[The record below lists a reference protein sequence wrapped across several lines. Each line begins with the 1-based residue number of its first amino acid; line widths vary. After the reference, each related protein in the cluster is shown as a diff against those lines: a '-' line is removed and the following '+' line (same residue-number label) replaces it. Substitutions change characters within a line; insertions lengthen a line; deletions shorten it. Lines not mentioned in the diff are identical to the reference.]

1 MAAPDYKEL
10 ISRLPRTFGP
20 ALNDQLHQWEMLFP
34 AEQRQL
40 KAQMDWLAALPSAE
54 FKTLFAPIVQVEDRM
69 DLPKWQPGST
79 GLSIHDVGVMARSP
93 LYPQWRQQVEKV
105 FAHID
110 DAIQASGVM
119 KPVPRMV
126 VSILP
131 SGLPKPTDPLWPELA
146 ELGQWVQLDR
156 PFLKLEET
164 LVPAIVKR
172 KAPAGLEPDET
183 TWVIECGKRLSGEAG
198 GVTSLS
204 WDALEKVRREF
215 LNRLNGISRDIKSAD
230 QTTNELKRLD
240 IRKLLDPATGES
252 PRLRE
257 FLRGI
262 LLSGNGSLVFNNS
275 FVQWAASEALRRAQP
290 QVLFAGFGLR
300 QKLKP
305 FSSVVLFEDQNRSN
319 PTPDQEDPAGSLT
332 DAAFLA
338 QYVYLAAQRVSAYQG
353 HTVSVFA
360 MEELDRVLIVDPRG
374 KQNVPA
380 SLTGEALT
388 ARIVAWLT
396 GAA

>member
-1 MAAPDYKEL
+1 MDAPDYKEL

-20 ALNDQLHQWEMLFP
+20 ALNDQLHQWAMLFQ

-40 KAQMDWLAALPSAE
+40 KAQMDWLAKLPPAE
-54 FKTLFAPIVQVEDRM
+54 FKSLFAPIVQLEDRM
-69 DLPKWQPGST
+69 ELPKWQPGST

-110 DAIQASGVM
+110 DSIQAAGVVH
-119 KPVPRMV
+119 PVPRLV
-126 VSILP
+126 VCILP
-131 SGLPKPTDPLWPELA
+131 SGLPKPTEPMWPELA
-146 ELGQWVQLDR
+146 ELGRWVRLDR
-156 PFLKLEET
+156 PFLKVEEA

-172 KAPAGLEPDET
+172 KPTAGLEADES
-183 TWVIECGKRLSGEAG
+183 TWVIECGKRLSAESGAS
-198 GVTSLS
+198 TSLS

-215 LNRLNGISRDIKSAD
+215 LNRLNSISRDIKSAD
-230 QTTNELKRLD
+230 QTTNDLKRLD
-240 IRKLLDPATGES
+240 IRKFLDPATGES

-290 QVLFAGFGLR
+290 QVMLAGFGLR

-305 FSSVVLFEDQNRSN
+305 FSSVVLFEDQHRSN
-319 PTPDQEDPAGSLT
+319 PIPDQDDPVGSLT

-338 QYVYLAAQRVSAYQG
+338 QYVYLAAQRVPAYQG
-353 HTVSVFA
+353 HTVSIFA
-360 MEELDRVLIVDPRG
+360 MEDLDRVLVVDPRG
-374 KQNVPA
+374 KQNVPE
-380 SLTGEALT
+380 SLTAEALA
-388 ARIVAWLT
+388 ARMIAWLT
-396 GAA
+396 GSA